1 MIFDLQGVRQAS
13 GFHPQTLQVICNFWY
28 RKLWGQPFGLS
39 SMDRWLWTIHP
50 LIPETWWNIYHWQS
64 DWPLGF
70 VPPAGVAPAPT
81 PPLQW
86 SPMLVTWIKLLG
98 CGTMWRWKICKRLIF
113 PHKKSF
119 YLSLHAFFC
128 STKDPR
134 EYFKFTNSLQIAWA
148 RNLHPVPNG
157 LTVPP
162 RQPHPVRPC

>member
-1 MIFDLQGVRQAS
+1 ML
-13 GFHPQTLQVICNFWY
+13 
-28 RKLWGQPFGLS
+28 RKLGQRKGAILLLSAVCWCLS
-39 SMDRWLWTIHP
+39 SRGHDFWPSGCSPSKRISSANTASNLQLLVQKAVRATIWIVLYGSMIMNNPSPHP
-50 LIPETWWNIYHWQS
+50 WNMMKHLPLAS

-134 EYFKFTNSLQIAWA
+134 EYFNSQIVC
-148 RNLHPVPNG
+148 R
-157 LTVPP
+157 
-162 RQPHPVRPC
+162 